1 MKLIDEV
8 EKLSDEGVVWM
19 TILPVLSTSFPFR
32 IQMNLSIVAGPKSV
46 VSQMKAQTNS
56 KSVPSETVSGGA
68 LVNNISRRKCLL
80 VAGDIGNVVL
90 LSCVT
95 TIDKSTTVDDDVMID
110 DDGVLDD
117 DVMTSGVPKVDELLD
132 GAAREAA
139 LLFDTKV
146 IFDDA
151 ELNVLT
157 VPFVLSVLEALSVE
171 DVLEVLDAIVVLVVV
186 FPVGTVL
193 FDVTTAGALLV
204 LLSSTGSLSVVA
216 P

>member
-1 MKLIDEV
+1 
-8 EKLSDEGVVWM
+8 M

-80 VAGDIGNVVL
+80 VAGDLGNVVL

-95 TIDKSTTVDDDVMID
+95 TIDKSITVDDDVMID

-139 LLFDTKV
+139 LLLDTNV
-146 IFDDA
+146 ISDDA

-157 VPFVLSVLEALSVE
+157 VPLVLSVLEALSVE

>member
-1 MKLIDEV
+1 
-8 EKLSDEGVVWM
+8 
-19 TILPVLSTSFPFR
+19 
-32 IQMNLSIVAGPKSV
+32 MNLSIVAGPKSV

-95 TIDKSTTVDDDVMID
+95 TIDKSTTTVDDDVMID

-117 DVMTSGVPKVDELLD
+117 DVMKSGVPKVDELLD

-157 VPFVLSVLEALSVE
+157 VPLVLSVLEALSVE